1 VKPDRIDEAAT
12 IVGAQRRRFWSAD
25 EKQKIV
31 AEALAPGASMAEV
44 ARRHDVNPNLL
55 FTWRRKARGKQA
67 AEGSGAVKL
76 VPVIVTRETTPSAT
90 YTHPSDVT
98 NDTKLT
104 TEKKRAILA
113 SWISD
118 ARAVENAPS
127 LRQLDSGAFV
137 EVDAIL

>member
-1 VKPDRIDEAAT
+1 MKPDRIDESPT
-12 IVGAQRRRFWSAD
+12 IVGAQRRRFWSAE

-76 VPVIVTRETTPSAT
+76 VPVIVTPETTPSA
-90 YTHPSDVT
+90 SRMEIV
-98 NDTKLT
+98 LISG
-104 TEKKRAILA
+104 ERILVGA
-113 SWISD
+113 D
-118 ARAVENAPS
+118 ADA
-127 LRQLDSGAFV
+127 GALARIV
-137 EVDAIL
+137 KALSRR